1 MRKKP
6 IVMKT
11 LMMAASLVLAAAV
24 VGAQEPQVVRAIPV
38 GPGPGGP
45 MLKKRIAVTHFDNK
59 SNWRGQVELGSG
71 FADSLADALIKCG
84 QFIVVERAEIQ
95 NVMKEQDFALSG
107 RTAETATGPKVGQL
121 LTAQIQITGSILS
134 VDTHTQNQ
142 GAAFGFKGF
151 TIGASGGS
159 AEVLLALRIIDTSSG
174 QVLDSQQIKGI
185 ARKSG
190 LSFGFASGD
199 FRGGMA
205 GMSKTP
211 LGDAVVD
218 ALNQAVAIIAS
229 RLERVPWQGR
239 IVKADGDR
247 IYINAGA
254 NFGVKPGDRFS
265 CFHQGEALID
275 PETGLNLGGKTT
287 KYGQIEVVEVSDK
300 FAVAKPVAGTGF
312 TGKDVIKIE

>member
-1 MRKKP
+1 MRTLT
-6 IVMKT
+6 IV
-11 LMMAASLVLAAAV
+11 ASLIVAAV
-24 VGAQEPQVVRAIPV
+24 LVHAQEPQVVRAIPV
-38 GPGPGGP
+38 GPQMAGP

-59 SNWRGQVELGSG
+59 SNWQGQVELGTG

-84 QFIVVERAEIQ
+84 RFIVVERAEIQ
-95 NVMKEQDFALSG
+95 TVMKEQDFAQSG
-107 RTAETATGPKVGQL
+107 RTVDTANAPKVGQL

-134 VDTHTQNQ
+134 VDTRTSDG

-151 TIGASGGS
+151 NIGASGGK
-159 AEVLLALRIIDTSSG
+159 AEVLIALRIIDTTSG

-199 FRGGMA
+199 FRGGM
-205 GMSKTP
+205 GGLKKTP

-218 ALNQAVAIIAS
+218 ALNQAVAAISS
-229 RLERVPWQGR
+229 RLEQVPWQGR
-239 IVKADGDR
+239 IVKADPDK

-254 NFGVKPGDRFS
+254 NFGVRPGDRFA
-265 CFHQGEALID
+265 CYHPGEALID
-275 PETGLNLGGKTT
+275 PETGLNPGGKTT

-300 FAVAKPVAGTGF
+300 FSIAKPVAGTGF

>member
-1 MRKKP
+1 
-6 IVMKT
+6 MKT
-11 LMMAASLVLAAAV
+11 LIMAASLILAAAV
-24 VGAQEPQVVRAIPV
+24 LHAQEPQVVRAVPV

-45 MLKKRIAVTHFDNK
+45 ILKKRIAVTHFDNK
-59 SNWRGQVELGSG
+59 SNWRGQVELGTG

-84 QFIVVERAEIQ
+84 QFIVVERAEVQ
-95 NVMKEQDFALSG
+95 NVMKEQDFAVSG
-107 RTAETATGPKVGQL
+107 RTVETANAPKIGRL

-134 VDTHTQNQ
+134 VDTHTSNQ
-142 GAAFGFKGF
+142 GAGFGFRGF

-159 AEVLLALRIIDTSSG
+159 AEVLIAMRIIDTTSG

-190 LSFGFASGD
+190 LAFGFASGD

-205 GMSKTP
+205 GMQKTP
-211 LGDAVVD
+211 LGDAVID
-218 ALNQAVAIIAS
+218 AINQSVAIISS
-229 RLERVPWQGR
+229 RLERVPWTGR
-239 IVKADGDR
+239 IVKAEGDR

-275 PETGLNLGGKTT
+275 PETGLSLGGATS

-300 FAVAKPVAGTGF
+300 FSIAKPMAGTGF

>member
-1 MRKKP
+1 
-6 IVMKT
+6 
-11 LMMAASLVLAAAV
+11 MAASLILAVAMV
-24 VGAQEPQVVRAIPV
+24 HAQEPKVVRAIPV
-38 GPGPGGP
+38 APGPGGP

-71 FADSLADALIKCG
+71 FADSLTDALIKCG
-84 QFIVVERAEIQ
+84 QFIVVERAEVQ
-95 NVMKEQDFALSG
+95 NVMKEQDFAVSG
-107 RTAETATGPKVGQL
+107 RTVETTNAPKIGQI

-134 VDTHTQNQ
+134 VDTHTSNN
-142 GAAFGFKGF
+142 GMAFGYRGF
-151 TIGASGGS
+151 NIGASGGS
-159 AEVLLALRIIDTSSG
+159 AEVLLALRIIDTTSG

-190 LSFGFASGD
+190 LAFGYASRD
-199 FRGGMA
+199 FRGGMS

-218 ALNQAVAIIAS
+218 ALNQAVAIISS

-239 IVKADGDR
+239 IVKADADR
-247 IYINAGA
+247 IYINAGS
-254 NFGVKPGDRFS
+254 NFGVKPGDRFG

-300 FAVAKPVAGTGF
+300 FSVAKPVAGTGF